1 MQIPINEKSTI
12 NLMHGFLTFQIYLN
26 STKSFT
32 IEIAISDNNNG
43 KKRIL
48 LSACS
53 KEFIINQMHCRIP
66 IINIP
71 IGIWINLSI
80 NILSFVS
87 ECFKGQTFRA
97 IDSICLS
104 ADCKVRRICGM
115 RQLYSLSEEEYFQG
129 DESILPKG
137 FAISNDIK
145 YINFNLDMNYIR
157 ENLELKNIKNN
168 IHMNKEKKI
177 YPKTSQSKRDS
188 KLRYNFNN
196 YHQNPDKENQKLN
209 NENKLMRTD
218 KRNNSINKTKIK
230 SNIDNKSKINKK
242 FHHLKENSIL
252 NRGSSKNIRNLNDL
266 NSLKN
271 ELKGDNKV
279 VSTTKKENKS
289 RSIYKINPKKEKEK
303 LNSKSVKKIYTKNNP
318 KINLQEKKSNLEEKL
333 DKQTKNKE
341 IINKG
346 KNSIQNNI
354 NIKNNNNLNEKENIV
369 NNMTPIIQINQV
381 LINNNT
387 NNNIITKED
396 LNLFNTF
403 NYKELE
409 SRENTLIINQSNFNN
424 ASIPEIFDIDINNKY
439 TKNNENDINFN
450 NNEEMILID
459 KNNRNE
465 KNFIKNQVQ
474 IDSTFGEKILS
485 EINGN
490 SYERPYTPP
499 IQKMVPLKYDNNNAY
514 NNVNI
519 SKINE
524 SLIQNHYGDLV
535 YDNETGSLYDK
546 KTKIHYELK

>member
-1 MQIPINEKSTI
+1 M
-12 NLMHGFLTFQIYLN
+12 
-26 STKSFT
+26 
-32 IEIAISDNNNG
+32 
-43 KKRIL
+43 
-48 LSACS
+48 
-53 KEFIINQMHCRIP
+53 
-66 IINIP
+66 
-71 IGIWINLSI
+71 
-80 NILSFVS
+80 
-87 ECFKGQTFRA
+87 
-97 IDSICLS
+97 
-104 ADCKVRRICGM
+104 
-115 RQLYSLSEEEYFQG
+115 
-129 DESILPKG
+129 
-137 FAISNDIK
+137 
-145 YINFNLDMNYIR
+145 
-157 ENLELKNIKNN
+157 
-168 IHMNKEKKI
+168 
-177 YPKTSQSKRDS
+177 
-188 KLRYNFNN
+188 
-196 YHQNPDKENQKLN
+196 
-209 NENKLMRTD
+209 
-218 KRNNSINKTKIK
+218 
-230 SNIDNKSKINKK
+230 
-242 FHHLKENSIL
+242 
-252 NRGSSKNIRNLNDL
+252 
-266 NSLKN
+266 
-271 ELKGDNKV
+271 
-279 VSTTKKENKS
+279 
-289 RSIYKINPKKEKEK
+289 
-303 LNSKSVKKIYTKNNP
+303 
-318 KINLQEKKSNLEEKL
+318 

-519 SKINE
+519 SKTNE
-524 SLIQNHYGDLV
+524 SFIQNHYGDLV

>member
-1 MQIPINEKSTI
+1 M
-12 NLMHGFLTFQIYLN
+12 
-26 STKSFT
+26 
-32 IEIAISDNNNG
+32 
-43 KKRIL
+43 
-48 LSACS
+48 
-53 KEFIINQMHCRIP
+53 
-66 IINIP
+66 
-71 IGIWINLSI
+71 
-80 NILSFVS
+80 
-87 ECFKGQTFRA
+87 
-97 IDSICLS
+97 
-104 ADCKVRRICGM
+104 
-115 RQLYSLSEEEYFQG
+115 
-129 DESILPKG
+129 
-137 FAISNDIK
+137 
-145 YINFNLDMNYIR
+145 
-157 ENLELKNIKNN
+157 
-168 IHMNKEKKI
+168 
-177 YPKTSQSKRDS
+177 
-188 KLRYNFNN
+188 
-196 YHQNPDKENQKLN
+196 
-209 NENKLMRTD
+209 
-218 KRNNSINKTKIK
+218 
-230 SNIDNKSKINKK
+230 
-242 FHHLKENSIL
+242 
-252 NRGSSKNIRNLNDL
+252 
-266 NSLKN
+266 
-271 ELKGDNKV
+271 
-279 VSTTKKENKS
+279 
-289 RSIYKINPKKEKEK
+289 
-303 LNSKSVKKIYTKNNP
+303 
-318 KINLQEKKSNLEEKL
+318 

-354 NIKNNNNLNEKENIV
+354 NIIYNNNLNEKENIV

>member
-1 MQIPINEKSTI
+1 M
-12 NLMHGFLTFQIYLN
+12 
-26 STKSFT
+26 
-32 IEIAISDNNNG
+32 
-43 KKRIL
+43 
-48 LSACS
+48 
-53 KEFIINQMHCRIP
+53 
-66 IINIP
+66 
-71 IGIWINLSI
+71 
-80 NILSFVS
+80 
-87 ECFKGQTFRA
+87 
-97 IDSICLS
+97 
-104 ADCKVRRICGM
+104 
-115 RQLYSLSEEEYFQG
+115 
-129 DESILPKG
+129 
-137 FAISNDIK
+137 
-145 YINFNLDMNYIR
+145 
-157 ENLELKNIKNN
+157 
-168 IHMNKEKKI
+168 
-177 YPKTSQSKRDS
+177 
-188 KLRYNFNN
+188 
-196 YHQNPDKENQKLN
+196 
-209 NENKLMRTD
+209 
-218 KRNNSINKTKIK
+218 
-230 SNIDNKSKINKK
+230 
-242 FHHLKENSIL
+242 
-252 NRGSSKNIRNLNDL
+252 
-266 NSLKN
+266 
-271 ELKGDNKV
+271 
-279 VSTTKKENKS
+279 
-289 RSIYKINPKKEKEK
+289 
-303 LNSKSVKKIYTKNNP
+303 
-318 KINLQEKKSNLEEKL
+318 

-524 SLIQNHYGDLV
+524 SLTQNHYGDLV